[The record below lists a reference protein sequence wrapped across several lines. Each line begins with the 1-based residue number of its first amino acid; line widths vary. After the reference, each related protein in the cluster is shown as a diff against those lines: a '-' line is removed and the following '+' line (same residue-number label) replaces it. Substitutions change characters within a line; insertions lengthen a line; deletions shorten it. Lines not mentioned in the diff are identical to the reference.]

1 MTSSSTDR
9 PTILITGG
17 TSGIGWALALEYGS
31 RGWNVALTGRDPQRL
46 ARADQELSV
55 EGIPHLCLGAD
66 AAIEEDN
73 RQMIERT
80 IDEFHRL
87 DALVANAGISQRAL
101 FEETQSDV
109 FQTIMDINFNGLV
122 FAARFALPHLLAS
135 QGSLIGISSV
145 NGLRATPGRVAY
157 SASKSAMLG
166 FLEAL
171 RTEVMGRG
179 VHVLAVCPGF
189 TASNIRYASLTSD
202 GKAQGYT
209 PRNERKMMS
218 AETVARAIYRA
229 HERRQRDL
237 VLTIQG
243 RLAVW
248 LNKWFPGLMDQIVV
262 RHMEKEPGHPGK

>member
-1 MTSSSTDR
+1 M
-9 PTILITGG
+9 
-17 TSGIGWALALEYGS
+17 
-31 RGWNVALTGRDPQRL
+31 
-46 ARADQELSV
+46 

-80 IDEFHRL
+80 IDVFHRL

-101 FEETQSDV
+101 FEETRSDV

-122 FAARFALPHLLAS
+122 YATRYALPHLLAS
-135 QGSLIGISSV
+135 RGSLIGISSV

-179 VHVLAVCPGF
+179 VHVMAVCPGF
-189 TASNIRYASLTSD
+189 TASNIRYASLTGD

-209 PRNERKMMS
+209 PGMK
-218 AETVARAIYRA
+218 
-229 HERRQRDL
+229 
-237 VLTIQG
+237 
-243 RLAVW
+243 
-248 LNKWFPGLMDQIVV
+248 
-262 RHMEKEPGHPGK
+262 GK